1 MSKQILINRQ
11 IWYYLARLSNL
22 NAQITKPD
30 LAADAVPDL
39 RSRLKDTLKE
49 AHTYLLTRT
58 TERNAYF
65 VIFAFVA
72 WLDETIQESRLS
84 GQAVDWY
91 PLQVELFDITDA
103 GTLFYNYIDYF
114 LGRNDIP
121 FIIHEVYF
129 FCLKDGFKGSKIS
142 EPELRQA
149 YMQELKALI
158 PEDQPPKIV
167 DRSQLHEMAKK
178 RVPTYAYYL
187 LAFLPPIL
195 LRIVLEFIPLE
206 IAL

>member
-1 MSKQILINRQ
+1 MSKQRVINRQ
-11 IWYYLARLSNL
+11 IWHFLARLSNL
-22 NAQITKPD
+22 NTQLTKPD

-39 RSRLKDTLKE
+39 RSRLKETLKE
-49 AHTYLLTRT
+49 AHTYLLSRT

-84 GQAVDWY
+84 GDAPDWY

-121 FIIHEVYF
+121 FVIHEIYF
-129 FCLKDGFKGSKIS
+129 FCLKDGFKGSRIA
-142 EPELRQA
+142 EPELRHA
-149 YMQELKALI
+149 YMQELI

-167 DRSQLHEMAKK
+167 DRSHLHEKAKK
-178 RVPTYAYYL
+178 RVPTYGYYL
-187 LAFLPPIL
+187 MAFIPPIL
-195 LRIVLEFIPLE
+195 LRIALEFIPLE
-206 IAL
+206 LAL